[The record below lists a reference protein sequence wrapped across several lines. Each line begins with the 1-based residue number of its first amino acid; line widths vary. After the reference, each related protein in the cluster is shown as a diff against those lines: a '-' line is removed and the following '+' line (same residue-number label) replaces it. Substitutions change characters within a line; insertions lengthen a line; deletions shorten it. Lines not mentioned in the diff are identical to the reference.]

1 MEIKIAK
8 FELYPKEEPT
18 GYAVGFNVT
27 TTNGRS
33 FYTDTPISFDE
44 IPTDS
49 TDEEIIQIGY
59 DKLKDGITSRVQ
71 QLEAKGNIIGSTFSP
86 LE

>member
-33 FYTDTPISFDE
+33 FYSDIPVLFDE
-44 IPTDS
+44 ISTDS

-86 LE
+86 VE